1 MTELLALIDLTQY
14 DLFHMRYGKGAVI
27 VAASNKPRN
36 EGQINTDKYVAQ
48 VYASGDRNITT
59 TPIPLDP
66 IKDILESDGFIK
78 LSIEVKRTYDGK
90 PSYRPINAVIERI
103 IPVNQVT
110 LEIISANDSA

>member
-1 MTELLALIDLTQY
+1 MPELLSLIDLTQY

-27 VAASNKPRN
+27 VAASNKPRL

-48 VYASGDRNITT
+48 VYASGDRNIST

-66 IKDILESDGFIK
+66 IRNISENDGFIK
-78 LSIEVKRTYDGK
+78 ISIEVKRTYDGK
-90 PSYRPINAVIERI
+90 PSYRPISAVIDRI

-110 LEIISANDSA
+110 LEIISINDSA